1 MRQKILFKSVH
12 SFTILTPLI
21 PLHIYSDRTFDINIT
36 ALESSFKTLQREV
49 HPDFFTSASSVESD
63 SAARASSALNIA
75 YHTLRVSLTR
85 AEYLL
90 GDSAAGSEV
99 GGGSSGSSSGGSE
112 NTAQR
117 RGEGGGGE
125 GAAPASPV
133 LLAQVMDARELISDD
148 DTPASE
154 LTALVNRTR
163 VAITACE
170 SDLSKAFK
178 VGDVVSARQITA
190 ALSFYV
196 KIVQEADA
204 AKEAR
209 EFAARREV

>member
-1 MRQKILFKSVH
+1 MH
-12 SFTILTPLI
+12 SFSILTPLI
-21 PLHIYSDRTFDINIT
+21 PLHIHSDRTFDINIT
-36 ALESSFKTLQREV
+36 KLESSFKTLQREV
-49 HPDFFTSASSVESD
+49 HPDFFTSAGSVESD

-99 GGGSSGSSSGGSE
+99 GGGGSGSGSDSDS
-112 NTAQR
+112 TVLQR
-117 RGEGGGGE
+117 GGGGE
-125 GAAPASPV
+125 SAAPASPASPV

-148 DTPASE
+148 DTPVSE
-154 LTALVNRTR
+154 LTALVTRTR
-163 VAITACE
+163 VAVSACE

-178 VGDVVSARQITA
+178 VGDFVGARQITA

-209 EFAARREV
+209 EIAARREV